1 VLRRLYISSPHSPL
15 LVNPAEEVS
24 ARISNLTE
32 GYAEDFV
39 QYVESAVIAQYM
51 QTVKEVSLKDVDAS
65 VTVAA
70 NPQVDSDA
78 QVPIIATA
86 TSLDT
91 MIESNIIPQYP
102 SGEDTVSPKLAT
114 IIPELAQ
121 PGFFLK
127 GLSFPLTPIIIHPP
141 RNISLQ
147 HSSPFIDASSVRY
160 DDSSFSNVTRAAKFC
175 PHKYVSVGYRY
186 SIKPAMS
193 ALSYFWTFLKIG
205 GQAIWKTALL
215 LTDDLVSLP
224 LVFDCPRLTRT

>member
-32 GYAEDFV
+32 GYAQDFV

-65 VTVAA
+65 ATVAA

-78 QVPIIATA
+78 QVPIITTT

-91 MIESNIIPQYP
+91 MIESNIIPQHP

-127 GLSFPLTPIIIHPP
+127 VLSSTFTLITIHPS

-147 HSSPFIDASSVRY
+147 HSSPFIAVKYEDI
-160 DDSSFSNVTRAAKFC
+160 SFSNVTRAAKFC
-175 PHKYVSVGYRY
+175 PHNYVYVGYRY
-186 SIKPAMS
+186 SIKPVMS
-193 ALSYFWTFLKIG
+193 ALSYFLTFLKLG

-215 LTDDLVSLP
+215 FTDDLVSLP